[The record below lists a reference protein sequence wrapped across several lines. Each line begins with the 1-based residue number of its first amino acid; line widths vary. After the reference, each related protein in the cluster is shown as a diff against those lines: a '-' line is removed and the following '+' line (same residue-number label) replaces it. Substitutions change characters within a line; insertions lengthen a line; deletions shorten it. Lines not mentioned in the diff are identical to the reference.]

1 VRRALR
7 WRRIL
12 PSRCHRRRS
21 ARCVFADYINPA
33 HLRIGIGV
41 LLIVYSTYNL
51 ARPTLMPITSNPPIN
66 VGVGILNGLIG
77 GLTGLGGVIIT
88 IWCQLCGGPKD
99 AQRLVFQPV
108 LFITMTTT
116 SLTFAA
122 SGYLFNFDMLKLF
135 LLGLLA
141 LLLGLWVEVTLYG
154 KLDDAAFREPF

>member
-1 VRRALR
+1 L
-7 WRRIL
+7 L
-12 PSRCHRRRS
+12 T
-21 ARCVFADYINPA
+21 YINPG

-66 VGVGILNGLIG
+66 VGVGILNGLLG

-88 IWCQLCGGPKD
+88 IWCRLYGGPKD
-99 AQRLVFQPV
+99 AQRPVFQPV

-141 LLLGLWVEVTLYG
+141 LLLGLWVGVTLYG